1 MQNQRVLR
9 AADRREGSEKVRKK
23 NPWIQKRNRTLGNF
37 DFASTISLLL
47 MGYGVY
53 CLLNWATDLAK
64 SFGTPKHG

>member
-1 MQNQRVLR
+1 
-9 AADRREGSEKVRKK
+9 VRKK